1 MTLKTDYF
9 PELTTLVRQALYQHL
24 RPETPTL
31 LSMMSDDILF
41 EFPYALPGSVPSIKG
56 KSALAAH
63 LAQIAG
69 LISLESMTLHNTV
82 IDPYA
87 KRAVLEISCR
97 GIAPE
102 TGNRYDQQ
110 YVCVLTLQD
119 GLISHWHDYWN
130 PLIVLNALGQQ
141 TNTGEN
147 S

>member
-69 LISLESMTLHNTV
+69 LISLESMTLHNPLLIPTLNGL
-82 IDPYA
+82 YL
-87 KRAVLEISCR
+87 KSAVVVSLR
-97 GIAPE
+97 KPE
-102 TGNRYDQQ
+102 TA
-110 YVCVLTLQD
+110 T
-119 GLISHWHDYWN
+119 
-130 PLIVLNALGQQ
+130 
-141 TNTGEN
+141 TNN
-147 S
+147 MFAF